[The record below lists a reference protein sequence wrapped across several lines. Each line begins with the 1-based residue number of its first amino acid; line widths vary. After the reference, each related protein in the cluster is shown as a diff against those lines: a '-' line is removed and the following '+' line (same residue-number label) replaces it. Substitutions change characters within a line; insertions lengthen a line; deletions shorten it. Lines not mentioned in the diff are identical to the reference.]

1 MTFESVSNFVRK
13 HGKNYPDPGV
23 ESGCWR
29 YKFLFLEI
37 FYEIS
42 WMIDR
47 NVEHISIH
55 LFGEGV
61 RTFTIEH
68 GAIPQ

>member
-1 MTFESVSNFVRK
+1 MTFESLSNFVRK
-13 HGKNYPDPGV
+13 HGKKYPDPDF

-42 WMIDR
+42 WMIDH
-47 NVEHISIH
+47 NVEHITID
-55 LFGEGV
+55 LFGKTV

-68 GAIPQ
+68 GAMP